1 MYYNTVVGG
10 VIMNKND
17 FSTHI
22 TLKNVAVKDKFW
34 IHMQALVRDHVLPYQ
49 YEALHDRIAQA
60 EKSNCIENFH
70 KAATIAKKRKNGEPV
85 PVYPT
90 DKWYYDE
97 TNAEPAAFHG
107 WVFQDSDAYKWLEAV
122 AYALVNQWD
131 DGLYTK
137 AKDLIDLICAA
148 QLENGYLDTLY
159 IINNPDKIFTN
170 LKDFHELYCFGH
182 LTEAAVAFYTA
193 TGEKTLLDAA
203 CRFAD
208 LLCETFGADKRRG
221 YGGHEIA
228 ELALVKLYDVTE
240 NKKYLELAA
249 FFINARGTKPF
260 YFDTE
265 RNRTTD
271 GKGYTYNQAHLPVR
285 EQREAVGHAVR
296 GVYLYTGMADIA
308 KRDTDEELYNACRH
322 IWNNIVHKK
331 LYITG
336 GIGATADGEAFSFD
350 YDLPNDLAYCETCA
364 SIGLCFFAQRMLEIA
379 PIGEYGDIIERA
391 MYNCILAGMSESGKE
406 FFYVN
411 PLEVLPQASHCDSRK
426 AHIKPVRQKWYGC
439 ACCPPNLA
447 RFLNSIGEYCAGE
460 NDQTVFIHQYIAG
473 EYKLQNATVNISG
486 DYLKDG
492 KMILEV
498 LPKKPICVAVRIPG
512 WCKQAILRYAHTV
525 QNGYAYMQVYKKAV
539 ITVEFTPE
547 IRLVKCSNLVRANIG
562 KAAVMRGAVVY
573 CCEEADNG
581 KNLQLLSLDVTK
593 PMQYRDGCIFAHG
606 YREQAEETLYQEYAE
621 AKCEQT
627 EIRLIPYYKWA
638 NRGENEM
645 LVYLPVK
652 NH

>member
-1 MYYNTVVGG
+1 MQ
-10 VIMNKND
+10 KQD
-17 FSTHI
+17 FSNPI
-22 TLKNVAVKDKFW
+22 PLKNVTVRDAFW
-34 IHMQALVRDHVLPYQ
+34 SHMQALVRDNVLPYQ
-49 YEALHDRIAQA
+49 YEALHDRIPQA
-60 EKSNCIENFH
+60 EKSDCIENFQ
-70 KAATIAKKRKNGEPV
+70 KAAAIVKKRKNGEAV

-90 DKWYYDE
+90 DKWHYDA
-97 TNAEPAAFHG
+97 TNTAPAAFHG
-107 WVFQDSDAYKWLEAV
+107 WVFQDSDAYKWLEAA
-122 AYALVNQWD
+122 AYSLVNRWD
-131 DGLYTK
+131 DTLYAK
-137 AKDLIDLICAA
+137 AEDLIDLICAA
-148 QLENGYLDTLY
+148 QMENGYLDTLY
-159 IINNPDKIFTN
+159 IINNPANIFTN

-182 LTEAAVAFYTA
+182 LTEAAVAFYMA
-193 TGEKTLLDAA
+193 TGERTLLDAA

-208 LLCETFGADKRRG
+208 LLCETFGADKKRG

-240 NKKYLELAA
+240 NRKYLELAA
-249 FFINARGTKPF
+249 FFINARGEKPF

-265 RNRTTD
+265 RNITTD
-271 GKGYTYNQAHLPVR
+271 GKGYAYNQAHKPVR

-296 GVYLYTGMADIA
+296 GVYLYTGMADVA
-308 KRDTDEELYNACRH
+308 KRDFDEELYDACRR
-322 IWNNIVHKK
+322 IWQNIVNRK

-364 SIGLCFFAQRMLEIA
+364 SIGLCFFAQRMLSVA
-379 PIGEYGDIIERA
+379 PLGEYGDVVERA
-391 MYNCILAGMSESGKE
+391 MYNCILAGMSENGKE

-447 RFLNSIGEYCAGE
+447 RFLSSIGTYCASE
-460 NDQTVFIHQYIAG
+460 NDETVFLHQYIAG
-473 EYKLQNATVNISG
+473 EYQFQNATVQVNG

-492 KMILEV
+492 KMTFEI

-512 WCKQAILRYAHTV
+512 WCKQAVIHHAYTV
-525 QNGYAYMQVYKKAV
+525 KDGFAYMQVNRKTA
-539 ITVEFTPE
+539 ITAEFTPE
-547 IRLVKCSNLVRANIG
+547 IRVMQCSNLVRANIG
-562 KAAVMRGAVVY
+562 KVAVMRGAMVY

-581 KNLQLLSLDVTK
+581 KNLQLLRLDLTK
-593 PMQYRDGCIFAHG
+593 PMRYADGCIFAQG
-606 YREQAEETLYQEYAE
+606 YREQADDALYREYAQ
-621 AKCEQT
+621 APCAQT

-645 LVYLPVK
+645 TVYLPVK
-652 NH
+652 TH